1 LTVGTAATIVTATTE
16 ALEVAATVAV
26 ATVRR
31 ASAVLTA
38 TDVETMVADVETMVV
53 DVPTMDVDAMTMDVV
68 PARSVAIVTVAAIA
82 TVEQALTAV
91 HATVVL

>member
-1 LTVGTAATIVTATTE
+1 M
-16 ALEVAATVAV
+16 AV

-31 ASAVLTA
+31 ASAVLT
-38 TDVETMVADVETMVV
+38 TTDVETMVV
-53 DVPTMDVDAMTMDVV
+53 DVQTMVVDVQTMVVDVQTMDVDAMTMDVDAMTMDVV

>member
-1 LTVGTAATIVTATTE
+1 M
-16 ALEVAATVAV
+16 AV

-38 TDVETMVADVETMVV
+38 TDVETMVADVETMDV
-53 DVPTMDVDAMTMDVV
+53 DAMTMDVDAMTMDVDAMTMDVV

>member
-1 LTVGTAATIVTATTE
+1 
-16 ALEVAATVAV
+16 
-26 ATVRR
+26 
-31 ASAVLTA
+31 
-38 TDVETMVADVETMVV
+38 MVADVQTMVV
-53 DVPTMDVDAMTMDVV
+53 DVQTMDVDAMTMDVV